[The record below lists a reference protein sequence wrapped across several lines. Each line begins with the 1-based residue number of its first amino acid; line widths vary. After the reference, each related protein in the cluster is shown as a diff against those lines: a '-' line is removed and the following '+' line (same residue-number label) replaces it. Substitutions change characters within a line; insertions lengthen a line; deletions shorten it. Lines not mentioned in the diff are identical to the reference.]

1 MISKKMA
8 EALNVQINKEM
19 YSSHLYLAMAAYCR
33 SEGLNGFA
41 KWLGIQSSEERGH
54 AMKLYGYLE
63 DQGARV
69 QLGAIAAPPADF
81 GSARRVFEE
90 TLAHEQ
96 SITASIH
103 GLVDLA
109 VKEKDYATQ
118 GMLQWFVSEQVEE
131 ESAVVEIVAKMK
143 MVGSDARGI
152 FMVDRELGARAG
164 G

>member
-8 EALNVQINKEM
+8 EALNAQINKEL
-19 YSSHLYLAMAAYCR
+19 YSSYLYLSMAAYCR
-33 SEGLNGFA
+33 SEGLGGFA

-54 AMKLYGYLE
+54 AMKIFGYLE
-63 DQGARV
+63 DQGAKI
-69 QLGAIAAPPADF
+69 QLAAIAAPATDF

-96 SITASIH
+96 FITASIH
-103 GLVDLA
+103 ALVDLA
-109 VKEKDYATQ
+109 IKEKDYATQ

-131 ESAVVEIVAKMK
+131 ESVAADIVAKLK
-143 MVGSDARGI
+143 MIGGDVRGI

-164 G
+164 

>member
-8 EALNVQINKEM
+8 EALNAQINKEL
-19 YSSHLYLAMAAYCR
+19 YSSYLYLAMAAYCR
-33 SEGLNGFA
+33 SEGLGGFA

-54 AMKLYGYLE
+54 AMKIFGYLE

-69 QLGAIAAPPADF
+69 QLAAIAAPATEF

-96 SITASIH
+96 FITASIH
-103 GLVDLA
+103 ALVDLA
-109 VKEKDYATQ
+109 IKEKDYATQ

-131 ESAVVEIVAKMK
+131 ESVAADIVAKLK
-143 MVGSDARGI
+143 MIGGDVRGI

-164 G
+164 